1 MRSTAG
7 WRGTWNVAVMI
18 DDVMVEF
25 ELGLAALYSQYS
37 HALGHTR
44 YTRQNVVAFAQPGD
58 VKRTRRTIK
67 VLLVMLDIDDFRKA
81 WRPQNR

>member
-1 MRSTAG
+1 MYIVTVFKVRVIMRNMRSTAG

-18 DDVMVEF
+18 DDGWLEF

-44 YTRQNVVAFAQPGD
+44 YTRQNVVLSPSPATSSAREGQL
-58 VKRTRRTIK
+58 KSY
-67 VLLVMLDIDDFRKA
+67 
-81 WRPQNR
+81 W